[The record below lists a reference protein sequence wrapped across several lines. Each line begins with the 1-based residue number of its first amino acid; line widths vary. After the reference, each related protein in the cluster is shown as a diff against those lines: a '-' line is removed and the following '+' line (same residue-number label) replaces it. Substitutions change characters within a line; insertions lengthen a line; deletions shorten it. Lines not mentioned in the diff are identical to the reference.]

1 MTDKDNYSI
10 DVKKAAELL
19 GVSQRTIY
27 RYIKKG
33 ELKAIK
39 KPFGH
44 TEKWFIHQD
53 QVQEKAKV
61 VNDTVDIVEVDKT
74 INKEELM
81 REILKAMKQVSAGT
95 DNQEI
100 EELKQEIE
108 KLNYKFDKVLTALQE
123 LYILQLEK
131 KED

>member
-131 KED
+131 